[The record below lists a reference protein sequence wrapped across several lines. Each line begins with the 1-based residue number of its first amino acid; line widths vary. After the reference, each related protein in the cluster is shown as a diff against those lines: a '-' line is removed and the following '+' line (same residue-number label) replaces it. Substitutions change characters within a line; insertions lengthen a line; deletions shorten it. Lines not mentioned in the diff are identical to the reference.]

1 MEHNRLIS
9 VTLMGYLKFDS
20 VGYVTVIQAFRH
32 RRVVETCIGLWVDMY
47 IREARVA
54 YEPSEEE

>member
-1 MEHNRLIS
+1 MALI
-9 VTLMGYLKFDS
+9 GYYKFGS
-20 VGYVTVIQAFRH
+20 VGYATVTQEFRH

-47 IREARVA
+47 IREARAA